1 MADHTRYFSGKYPDE
16 KKESPFQLTYYTYHQ
31 YIEYIS
37 EDEVDLEY
45 NKESFHR
52 EDHSPYRS
60 CDTDFNYLIETIE
73 PPSKITE
80 FLEYHFEKYEG
91 TKIDFVDHI
100 KILMDDNSRFHYEK
114 IDKEK
119 FIIDPEIVTIK
130 VSKDRDVQLM
140 KLRDPLKV
148 LRRDKVYEWIED
160 KKEELKAENKKL
172 QTIQKKGQQK
182 QPHLP
187 PLDEFSEWFKSKEH
201 YDYIIKL
208 LIDKDYLSRSTGEWR
223 DDKKDKAFAISIL
236 KYLKGQGY
244 FRPELKPTAE
254 DYRRITNNVWGMD
267 VKPSTARQAK
277 ISEANLKFILPVNQI
292 PL

>member
-1 MADHTRYFSGKYPDE
+1 
-16 KKESPFQLTYYTYHQ
+16 
-31 YIEYIS
+31 
-37 EDEVDLEY
+37 
-45 NKESFHR
+45 
-52 EDHSPYRS
+52 
-60 CDTDFNYLIETIE
+60 
-73 PPSKITE
+73 
-80 FLEYHFEKYEG
+80 
-91 TKIDFVDHI
+91 
-100 KILMDDNSRFHYEK
+100 
-114 IDKEK
+114 
-119 FIIDPEIVTIK
+119 
-130 VSKDRDVQLM
+130 M